1 MGLTCRLLGHS
12 YGDAETEREREER
25 GDEVVVSIREIQ
37 VCSRCGNEQV
47 ISENKEVTA
56 IRTPEEVGMTEGE
69 VETAAAGFEP
79 AKPKPGVSEA
89 EDAAIETAP
98 DAETRAEADAANAEA
113 NAAASDAET
122 GAGADADPAAQQP
135 SEAASAPDARPADQ
149 PDASADAGGA
159 DTGSAE
165 SADAP
170 PVTDDGI
177 ILGDDE
183 SQSEPR
189 DRTQWP
195 DEVDEVETDDPTP
208 PADGDDAEFIDA
220 DAEAGV
226 EADAEAEAEQGQTR
240 ERGAW
245 PDAPGDDEGWNAQPD
260 DGEPV
265 SVSFGGGLAPEGSAP
280 QSQRSN
286 GQYVEAEDED
296 EFVRADDSNVGNEAP
311 DDAVEYY
318 CPNCGHARGASSS
331 SMRAGDICPECKK
344 GYIAERES

>member
-12 YGDAETEREREER
+12 YGDPETEREREER

-37 VCSRCGNEQV
+37 VCSRCGHEQV
-47 ISENKEVTA
+47 MSENKEVTA

-79 AKPKPGVSEA
+79 ANPQPGVSDS

-98 DAETRAEADAANAEA
+98 DAETQAEVDDANAGADAAA
-113 NAAASDAET
+113 DAD
-122 GAGADADPAAQQP
+122 AGADPAAQQP
-135 SEAASAPDARPADQ
+135 AEAANAADAQPADGPDAAD
-149 PDASADAGGA
+149 DAG
-159 DTGSAE
+159 SV
-165 SADAP
+165 DAP

-177 ILGDDE
+177 ILDDDDE
-183 SQSEPR
+183 EQSATR

-226 EADAEAEAEQGQTR
+226 GADAEAEPEQAQTR

-265 SVSFGGGLAPEGSAP
+265 SVSFGGGLAPEGNSSP
-280 QSQRSN
+280 SQQSN
-286 GQYVEAEDED
+286 GQYVEAEED
-296 EFVRADDSNVGNEAP
+296 DFVRADESNVGNEAP

>member
-37 VCSRCGNEQV
+37 VCSRCGHEQV
-47 ISENKEVTA
+47 MSENKEVTA

-79 AKPKPGVSEA
+79 AKPQPGVSEG

-98 DAETRAEADAANAEA
+98 DAETRAGVDAAEADAAGDAEA
-113 NAAASDAET
+113 DA
-122 GAGADADPAAQQP
+122 GADPAAQQP
-135 SEAASAPDARPADQ
+135 AEAANA
-149 PDASADAGGA
+149 ADAQPAAESDPSGDAGAA
-159 DTGSAE
+159 DTG

-170 PVTDDGI
+170 PVTDDGV
-177 ILGDDE
+177 ILDDDE

-220 DAEAGV
+220 DA
-226 EADAEAEAEQGQTR
+226 DAEAESEQPRER

-265 SVSFGGGLAPEGSAP
+265 SVSFGGGLTPEESAP
-280 QSQRSN
+280 QGRQSN

-296 EFVRADDSNVGNEAP
+296 DFVRADESNVGNEAP

>member
-12 YGDAETEREREER
+12 YGDPETEREREER

-37 VCSRCGNEQV
+37 VCSRCGHEQV

-79 AKPKPGVSEA
+79 ANPKPGVSDA
-89 EDAAIETAP
+89 EDPAIETAP
-98 DAETRAEADAANAEA
+98 DAETRAEVDAATAD
-113 NAAASDAET
+113 AASDA
-122 GAGADADPAAQQP
+122 GAGADADADPAAQQP
-135 SEAASAPDARPADQ
+135 NEAAGAADAQTADE
-149 PDASADAGGA
+149 SADGDDAG
-159 DTGSAE
+159 

-177 ILGDDE
+177 ILDDDE
-183 SQSEPR
+183 EQSSTTR

-220 DAEAGV
+220 DAEAG
-226 EADAEAEAEQGQTR
+226 ADAEAESEQSQTR

-265 SVSFGGGLAPEGSAP
+265 SVSFGGGLTPEGSA
-280 QSQRSN
+280 QQGQQGQQSN
-286 GQYVEAEDED
+286 GQYIEAEDED
-296 EFVRADDSNVGNEAP
+296 EFVRADESNVGNEAP